1 MRITSLEASKIMM
14 RKLLSRVPH
23 LAWELFNIHLSV
35 SDTVYSFV
43 TLYLLQISLNI
54 FKDERSF
61 FMISLVKNQAW
72 LQDAERQTSVCH
84 RG

>member
-1 MRITSLEASKIMM
+1 MVPILYIRIRLMVTNDP
-14 RKLLSRVPH
+14 KLGLSC
-23 LAWELFNIHLSV
+23 LAMYYFMLV
-35 SDTVYSFV
+35 TVYSFV
-43 TLYLLQISLNI
+43 TLFLLQITLNI

-61 FMISLVKNQAW
+61 FMLSLVKNQAW

>member
-1 MRITSLEASKIMM
+1 MWLNFQGV
-14 RKLLSRVPH
+14 LSYYMLYTNLH
-23 LAWELFNIHLSV
+23 IDTYQIIS

-61 FMISLVKNQAW
+61 FMLSLVKNQAW